1 MLVMGTG
8 LGLMSTAFILAVQ
21 NAVPWNVR
29 GVAAASTQFFRTMGG
44 TVGVAVMGTILNL
57 QMAARFAPI
66 LARYPS
72 VVAHLPKNI
81 APSNVLL
88 TPDVR
93 QSLPVDFL
101 HQLQTALAQSLF
113 WVYALMF
120 ALAVIGFS
128 TMFLFTGC
136 RPERYACRTQGDAH
150 T

>member
-1 MLVMGTG
+1 
-8 LGLMSTAFILAVQ
+8 
-21 NAVPWNVR
+21 
-29 GVAAASTQFFRTMGG
+29 MGG
-44 TVGVAVMGTILNL
+44 TVGVALMGPILNL

-66 LARYPS
+66 LARYPA

-113 WVYALMF
+113 CVHALML
-120 ALAVIGFS
+120 ALAVIGFA
-128 TMFLFTGC
+128 TIVLFPGR
-136 RPERYACRTQGDAH
+136 RPSQ
-150 T
+150 

>member
-1 MLVMGTG
+1 
-8 LGLMSTAFILAVQ
+8 
-21 NAVPWNVR
+21 
-29 GVAAASTQFFRTMGG
+29 
-44 TVGVAVMGTILNL
+44 
-57 QMAARFAPI
+57 MAARFAPI
-66 LARYPS
+66 LARYPM

-120 ALAVIGFS
+120 ALAVIGLA
-128 TMFLFTGC
+128 TMFLFPGG
-136 RPERYACRTQGDAH
+136 RPEQYAYQAQAEEETQTETTRPQPHITTMG
-150 T
+150 